1 MQRRSSPPQP
11 TIVFELAKTVLA
23 AATPLVHLS
32 LGAVLLLA
40 VNASDIH
47 MGMALEQLQG
57 GQWRPLSFFH
67 TLSTPIQQLYF
78 TFDRE
83 LLAVISA
90 EDAVFG
96 ST

>member
-11 TIVFELAKTVLA
+11 TTVFELAKTVLA

-32 LGAVLLLA
+32 PGAVLLLA

-67 TLSTPIQQLYF
+67 TLTPIQQLYF
-78 TFDRE
+78 TFDHE

-90 EDAVFG
+90 EDAVSG